1 MKMQSTT
8 TRPGNV
14 TGQRRATFKLVAG
27 LCSAFLIINCS
38 APTEP
43 VDIPQQ
49 VADPLLR
56 PHLTQATRPLWRDH
70 ILAPKS
76 ELAWEEVPWRPS
88 FLTGLREAG
97 ERGKPL
103 LLWVM
108 NGHPLGCT

>member
-1 MKMQSTT
+1 MNMQSKNS
-8 TRPGNV
+8 RPGNV
-14 TGQRRATFKLVAG
+14 AGQRTATFKLVAG
-27 LCSAFLIINCS
+27 FCLAFVTFSCA
-38 APTEP
+38 APIEP
-43 VDIPQQ
+43 VDIPAQ

-56 PHLTQATRPLWRDH
+56 PHLTQSTRPLWRDH

-76 ELAWEEVPWRPS
+76 ELTWEEVPWRPS